1 MQYKIALLLHIV
13 SVLVLFIG
21 IAGIVVGTYG
31 MRRSTAMKQLIEWSW
46 LATTTDKIMPFAAA
60 GVILSGI
67 YIAITSWGW
76 RTAWIDVALVSF
88 VLMVALGP
96 LLIGPRLLHIKKDI
110 KSISAMT
117 ELVPAHLRQQ
127 TSDPLLWMV
136 LMIFTFMAFGVVFLM
151 ILKPNLLGSLL
162 TIGTSLILSALC
174 HLPLQRVRRS
184 LDPAP
189 STIAE

>member
-1 MQYKIALLLHIV
+1 MQYKIVLLFHIV

-31 MRRSTAMKQLIEWSW
+31 MRRSTSMKQLIEWSW

-60 GVILSGI
+60 GVIFSGI
-67 YIAITSWGW
+67 YMASTAWGW
-76 RTAWIDVALVSF
+76 QRAWIDVALVSF

-110 KSISAMT
+110 QGMSALT
-117 ELVPAHLRQQ
+117 EMVPSHLRQQ
-127 TSDPLLWMV
+127 TRDPLLWVV
-136 LMIFTFMAFGVVFLM
+136 LMIFTFMAFGVVILM
-151 ILKPNLLGSLL
+151 ILKPNLLGSLS
-162 TIGTSLILSALC
+162 TIGVSLILGALC
-174 HLPLQRVRRS
+174 HLPLQRVSRS

-189 STIAE
+189 STIVE